1 MSRLPTLPRR
11 IVFFMATSLW
21 FPAAFHAHRATAAD
35 YTEIGSG
42 DLSGDRLAPTSW
54 TLAAGTNRLIATTSP
69 GDQEYL
75 GGAEKVAATKNG

>member
-1 MSRLPTLPRR
+1 
-11 IVFFMATSLW
+11 MATSLW
-21 FPAAFHAHRATAAD
+21 FPAAFHAHSATAAD

-75 GGAEKVAATKNG
+75 GAEKVAATKNG